1 MSKETFKKFIRN
13 KPELINYIND
23 GTMTWQKFYE
33 LYDLYGENNEVWKQY
48 QTKKELK
55 VTELLDKFKPEV
67 LQKHLENAS
76 KVLDIFSEFATKS
89 ENNINNQEYQEEEE
103 LQNTNNDEQIPQPQN
118 ESQHLSDPD
127 DNKHSVNES
136 LDNEDQNESDL

>member
-1 MSKETFKKFIRN
+1 MSKETFKEFIRN

-33 LYDLYGENNEVWKQY
+33 LYDLYGENNEIWKQY

-89 ENNINNQEYQEEEE
+89 ENNINNNIKPNIEKP
-103 LQNTNNDEQIPQPQN
+103 L
-118 ESQHLSDPD
+118 
-127 DNKHSVNES
+127 NKFFGE
-136 LDNEDQNESDL
+136 